1 MKTKN
6 IVVSVILIMVV
17 TSIFG
22 YRYWFVPNFVMP
34 KRIPVAVIQKTEDR
48 RQMTEP
54 VVQKTDDGGQKT
66 VEPVKQKTED
76 GGKKTE
82 TVVKAEPVTK
92 KPEPVKEFQ
101 KSKGQIQNYKNLL
114 KNSLFKN
121 GKENWGAWQHAKN
134 QPENIT
140 IIDVENKKN
149 LDYALR
155 IENPK
160 AVLIGLQQLASL
172 KSGTVYRL
180 SGAVRSTQSNDNK
193 KIFGGRIAIFL
204 PPQKEKEIVWMS
216 EYNKW
221 WEKDLVF
228 TNQVTGVASI
238 FVHMGYGGVSSTGEF
253 ANIKLE
259 QLGN

>member
-6 IVVSVILIMVV
+6 IVVSVVLIIVV
-17 TSIFG
+17 ASIFG

-34 KRIPVAVIQKTEDR
+34 KRVPVAVIQKPK
-48 RQMTEP
+48 P
-54 VVQKTDDGGQKT
+54 VVQKTV
-66 VEPVKQKTED
+66 VEEQKTED
-76 GGKKTE
+76 GGQKAEDGGQKTE
-82 TVVKAEPVTK
+82 DGEQKIVTVVKEQPVTK

-101 KSKGQIQNYKNLL
+101 KSKAKIQSFKNLL
-114 KNSLFKN
+114 KNSLFKT

-140 IIDVENKKN
+140 IIDVENNKN
-149 LDYALR
+149 FDSALR

-204 PPQKEKEIVWMS
+204 PPQKEKDIVWMS

-221 WEKDLVF
+221 WEKELIF
-228 TNQVTGVASI
+228 TNQVSGVASI

-259 QLGN
+259 KLGN

>member
-6 IVVSVILIMVV
+6 IVVSVILIIVV
-17 TSIFG
+17 ASIFG
-22 YRYWFVPNFVMP
+22 YRYWFFP
-34 KRIPVAVIQKTEDR
+34 KFIMSKRVPVAISQKQKTKK
-48 RQMTEP
+48 QKAKP
-54 VVQKTDDGGQKT
+54 VISK
-66 VEPVKQKTED
+66 VEPVKQKSKIVEQP
-76 GGKKTE
+76 
-82 TVVKAEPVTK
+82 TVKVEPVTK
-92 KPEPVKEFQ
+92 KPKAAKEFQ
-101 KSKGQIQNYKNLL
+101 KSKAQVQNYKNLL
-114 KNSLFKN
+114 KNSFFKS
-121 GKENWGAWQHAKN
+121 GKDNWGAWQHAKN

-140 IIDVENKKN
+140 IVDVENNKN
-149 LDYALR
+149 FDYALR

-180 SGAVRSTQSNDNK
+180 SGIVRSTQSDDNK
-193 KIFGGRIAIFL
+193 KIFGGRIALFL

-221 WEKDLVF
+221 WGKELIF

-238 FVHMGYGGVSSTGEF
+238 YVHMGYGGVSSTGEF

-259 QLGN
+259 SLGN